1 MAAKRAEDWVLVL
14 NLWLTVAMIK
24 NPVVALRE
32 IASNKDIA
40 KNLEDSYIQSLQRI
54 QPEIE
59 LEMRESD
66 LELGNDWSEQ
76 IALLSKELESLGS
89 VEDPDGAASES
100 MFDSNEFDE
109 DSRLQKNAM
118 MHGDKKST
126 QLISAEELV
135 SLIVQYEK
143 DVDVDLIKSVQNFLD
158 TIIANK

>member
-1 MAAKRAEDWVLVL
+1 MQIEHMYASISLYRLNQGEVMARVTVEDCLNHIPNRFKLVLVAAKRAEGLGLGSQSLVDRR
-14 NLWLTVAMIK
+14 NDK

-109 DSRLQKNAM
+109 D
-118 MHGDKKST
+118 
-126 QLISAEELV
+126 E
-135 SLIVQYEK
+135 
-143 DVDVDLIKSVQNFLD
+143 
-158 TIIANK
+158 